1 MGQEFATV
9 VCSQSNFVGKQA
21 RFVQQI
27 QKLPPAYQKTLMMV
41 IQNEL
46 LKGVQ
51 MGKYFL
57 VDCVFFFK
65 EKTTIESVMSKE
77 EQALRARV
85 VELESRLT
93 AADAAQRQNAELKAA
108 CDKLEEEVRRL
119 KQVEPV
125 KVVDPGF
132 SEEQKAMK
140 ERLRF
145 LQEELV
151 KRETEIV
158 NLTAV
163 AAEAAAAVKHNR
175 SLRDELDLTREQLD
189 IARYVFEFLMLY

>member
-1 MGQEFATV
+1 
-9 VCSQSNFVGKQA
+9 
-21 RFVQQI
+21 
-27 QKLPPAYQKTLMMV
+27 
-41 IQNEL
+41 
-46 LKGVQ
+46 
-51 MGKYFL
+51 
-57 VDCVFFFK
+57 
-65 EKTTIESVMSKE
+65 MSKE